1 MRGATEK
8 IVRYSQFQ
16 EEGVQHAMQGH
27 RGEQQGQLGGG
38 RRRRKMRAR
47 AVVVVSM
54 EKNR

>member
-27 RGEQQGQLGGG
+27 RGEQQGQSGGG